1 VQPVVV
7 TQLEQ
12 LLEQGMN
19 SLLQLLVRLAKASH
33 QVRRTLPP
41 ANVEGAQG
49 RRGHFGDEAT
59 KCVIEEASA
68 QALDAY
74 KLLIEAGPKLTEAA

>member
-1 VQPVVV
+1 
-7 TQLEQ
+7 
-12 LLEQGMN
+12 MN
-19 SLLQLLVRLAKASH
+19 SLLQLLVGLAKASH
-33 QVRRTLPP
+33 QVRRTLPV

-49 RRGHFGDEAT
+49 RRDHVSDEAT